1 MKKLKV
7 LLAVLLMTLCVDV
20 FAASPAKL
28 KDYCSAND
36 IQQGDTITIDTK
48 VVSGNILGHQNVE
61 LDYGYD
67 PQILEFVSFE
77 TNYDLNYDSNTML
90 VTKDSNLELDSYV
103 NNEDEAI
110 VVWSMTFKVKDD
122 AKIGETTINGQTY
135 QIIEKSEA
143 DDEEVVTEDDEG
155 VTEESIESENNDIN
169 IFLITTIVL
178 GVIALI
184 ELVYIIVKKNKKA

>member
-20 FAASPAKL
+20 FASSPAEL
-28 KDYCSAND
+28 KDYSSSYTYK
-36 IQQGDTITIDTK
+36 QGDTITIDTK
-48 VVSGNILGHQNVE
+48 VVFGNILGYQNVE
-61 LDYGYD
+61 LNYSYD

-103 NNEDEAI
+103 HNEDEAI
-110 VVWSMTFKVKDD
+110 TIWTMTFKVKED
-122 AKIGETTINGQTY
+122 AKIGETSINGQTY
-135 QIIEKSEA
+135 SIIEKSEA